1 MFAAAT
7 SNTVELVRYTSGV
20 DADQSWFT
28 IKRSG
33 GVDRT
38 FAILKGVT
46 VQSWLDLSKGFFNG
60 FVTASPGVDN
70 AFAQVNFRRGP
81 SLRREIAVGTYLIGS
96 TDATRYAVG
105 GTSASAWVSYGAVGR
120 TGTTNNN
127 YVLTSSGATIPLPT
141 ASATA
146 NPAYTAD
153 SNPVFHSLPFHPYV
167 AESLPSDFGL
177 SFHFASN
184 AFDPGD
190 TLVVT
195 AGTEEWEVLAE
206 TAGTAGTIATPM
218 FLARMV

>member
-1 MFAAAT
+1 VGT
-7 SNTVELVRYTSGV
+7 HLIGET
-20 DADQSWFT
+20 
-28 IKRSG
+28 
-33 GVDRT
+33 
-38 FAILKGVT
+38 
-46 VQSWLDLSKGFFNG
+46 
-60 FVTASPGVDN
+60 TASSYAG
-70 AFAQVNFRRGP
+70 NF
-81 SLRREIAVGTYLIGS
+81 
-96 TDATRYAVG
+96 
-105 GTSASAWVSYGAVGR
+105 TSRTWLSYGAVGR
-120 TGTTNNN
+120 INGNSGN
-127 YVLTSSGATIPLPT
+127 YGGSGFIPLPT

-167 AESLPSDFGL
+167 AESLPSDFGM

-206 TAGTAGTIATPM
+206 TAGTAGTVPTPV